1 MKIAAVGTL
10 WLCVFYHLITV
21 GNLEKQTTLLK
32 HEATLHKTEAQILR
46 DQVADMTYQ
55 FSGKRTYEEGVRDG
69 IHNSKSQEYMAGY
82 HVGVSQLFDVPDV
95 PNESVTSTEAKP

>member
-55 FSGKRTYEEGVRDG
+55 FSSRKTYEEGVADG
-69 IHNSKSQEYMAGY
+69 VDRSKNEDWVAGY
-82 HVGVSQLFDVPDV
+82 HFCCEQFGMGKDLISK
-95 PNESVTSTEAKP
+95 NK